1 MSTAGTQDG
10 GVANQWAAD
19 QLIPFG
25 KYLLLN
31 RISVGATAAVYRA
44 KIQGEAGFERLV
56 AIKRILPHMAGDPG
70 FIETFVREA
79 KIAARLNH
87 TNICPIYELG
97 KVGESIYMAMEYVA
111 GKDLSRV
118 NRVLADQGKTMPP
131 VMCAWL
137 ASKLCEGLD
146 YAHTLKDARGNP
158 TGIIHRDLSPSNIVV
173 SYEGQLKLIDFGVAK
188 ATGRAQQT
196 NVDAL
201 KKKLGYMSPEMVRGK
216 PVDQRSDV
224 FGVGITLFE
233 MITGKRL
240 FSGKDDMATL
250 SMVGKAAAQAPS
262 TIISDVPEELEQIVM
277 RALAREPEDRYQ
289 SAGDM
294 NDALISYL
302 AQTAPTYGTRQLAQW
317 METSFAREMEQ
328 ERRTISEL
336 LEASNRPG
344 LIDERRRFFS
354 SPMGAAAA
362 ARAQISDKMSRPPPA
377 RVSTAPAADQRSAGP
392 PVLPSRRAGSG
403 PAKTLLG
410 VGNAV
415 ATAAAAAAAAAADRD
430 LDALLDGPTVSA
442 PLERDRRSTNPP
454 AGRAKPAK
462 PNATS
467 ASDDFGDDE
476 ATGFYDASGGPV
488 SPNRPSA
495 APPAPRTPSM
505 AGTAPAAPAVA
516 ATDFYSGGGFD
527 EGATEIFFNKDED
540 IGISELMEED
550 IAQQSLNP
558 KALAIHRPG
567 QARVAAPA
575 PRRSVPPTVSMPPA
589 RRSVPPPAQSAPVVS
604 RPPAAQP
611 ARQSL
616 ASQSAGTPSPAPA
629 RVSTP
634 AADAPRRAHTL
645 RMQAVQPAAKDRN
658 LLVWVGAGLMIA
670 AIALGLVVWARS
682 PGVGAIEVRTVPTHA
697 KVLLDGVH
705 RGEAPLRLD
714 GVRSG
719 TRRMEI
725 RAEGYESV
733 LRDIELQNG
742 ATALLDIVLTKVER
756 SNVPTVTTQPI
767 AAPPVAVMPTP
778 AVAPPIAAPPSPT
791 AEAVP
796 PVAAPVAPTVTPAPV
811 PQRQTTTTRRAPA
824 RRFVSRSP
832 NAPTQQPAASGGAT
846 WGPPP
851 SR

>member
-1 MSTAGTQDG
+1 MSTVGTQDG
-10 GVANQWAAD
+10 GAASQLGAD

-31 RISVGATAAVYRA
+31 RVSVGATAAVYRA

-118 NRVLADQGKTMPP
+118 NRAIAEQGKTMPP

-137 ASKLCEGLD
+137 ASRLCEGLE
-146 YAHTLKDARGNP
+146 YAHTLKDARGKP
-158 TGIIHRDLSPSNIVV
+158 TGIIHRDLSPSNIVI

-216 PVDQRSDV
+216 VVDQRSDV
-224 FGVGITLFE
+224 FGVGIALFE

-250 SMVGKAAAQAPS
+250 SMVGKAAAPAPS
-262 TIISDVPEELEQIVM
+262 TLVPDVPEELEQIVM
-277 RALAREPEDRYQ
+277 KALAREPEDRYQ

-317 METSFAREMEQ
+317 MEASFAREMAQ

-344 LIDERRRFFS
+344 MIEERRRYFS
-354 SPMGAAAA
+354 SAIGAAAA
-362 ARAQISDKMSRPPPA
+362 ARAQITDKLSRPPPA
-377 RVSTAPAADQRSAGP
+377 RTSMAPAGEQRSAGP
-392 PVLPSRRAGSG
+392 PVLPARRVPGKGS
-403 PAKTLLG
+403 PTLLG
-410 VGNAV
+410 VGIRP
-415 ATAAAAAAAAAADRD
+415 TPAASDRE
-430 LDALLDGPTVSA
+430 LDELLDGPTVNA
-442 PLERDRRSTNPP
+442 PFEPDRASTKPP
-454 AGRAKPAK
+454 GGRGQWAKPPTAG
-462 PNATS
+462 S
-467 ASDDFGDDE
+467 ASESGDDE
-476 ATGFYDASGGPV
+476 ATGFYDASAGAVKPLGTSLPAPARTPAV
-488 SPNRPSA
+488 SSPPSPAAA
-495 APPAPRTPSM
+495 APP
-505 AGTAPAAPAVA
+505 

-527 EGATEIFFNKDED
+527 EGATQIFFNKDED

-558 KALAIHRPG
+558 KPLAVHHPG
-567 QARVAAPA
+567 QARVAP
-575 PRRSVPPTVSMPPA
+575 PPA
-589 RRSVPPPAQSAPVVS
+589 RRSVPPVGAPPAPMPPARSLPPVSQPAPVVS
-604 RPPAAQP
+604 RKPTPQPFRQAPPAERAP
-611 ARQSL
+611 TPVP
-616 ASQSAGTPSPAPA
+616 SANAG
-629 RVSTP
+629 
-634 AADAPRRAHTL
+634 ADAPRRTHTM
-645 RMQAVQPAAKDRN
+645 RMQAVQPVAKDRN
-658 LLVWVGAGLMIA
+658 LLVWAGAGLMFA
-670 AIALGLVVWARS
+670 AIALGAVVWARN
-682 PGVGAIEVRTVPTHA
+682 PGVGAIEVRTVPAHA
-697 KVLLDGVH
+697 KVVLDGVH

-714 GVRSG
+714 GVHAG

-733 LRDIELQNG
+733 LREIELQKG
-742 ATALLDIVLTKVER
+742 ATALLDIVLTKIEK
-756 SNVPTVTTQPI
+756 STVPTVATQ
-767 AAPPVAVMPTP
+767 
-778 AVAPPIAAPPSPT
+778 
-791 AEAVP
+791 
-796 PVAAPVAPTVTPAPV
+796 PVAAQPVAAQPVAAVPTEPVAAVPTVPAADAPPTAAVAAEPPTPEPVIAPV
-811 PQRQTTTTRRAPA
+811 PVVQPEGRAPRRAPA
-824 RRFVSRSP
+824 RRSPARVSSP
-832 NAPTQQPAASGGAT
+832 SPPAGGAT

-851 SR
+851 SQ